1 MFILAFAFVLTICGT
16 TAAATPSQSTTINTH
31 NNTTANSIATNN
43 TNHNGDPI
51 INGTVTINRYDN
63 GTYYPVQGAT
73 ITVNSTG
80 TNSRVLGT
88 TTTDQNGNYYINF
101 YNNAT
106 QFLVTASYMGCNS
119 TTSTVNVA
127 LNSTDGLYYGTS
139 NFKLAPNTAV
149 LQSMGDLTKV
159 WVQYYNAYE
168 QAGVINVQINGV
180 SYTSYC
186 IDIYTEIGLKDTLYV
201 NGPLP
206 GTTGSLPTQDNWA
219 AVNYIIKNYSPTS
232 NTEAA
237 AIQCAIWYFTSA
249 QYGVYPGNNSTYPG
263 RYQFMTCSTDGQT
276 TGNGTAV
283 RTAAL
288 SIISAA
294 NAASIPYPTNV
305 TLQPGTTRVPNGGTS
320 TLTATVTDQNGNPI
334 SGVTILFN
342 TNKGSLSTTTG
353 TTNALGQIST
363 TLSGVASSTSA
374 TVNALVNGTYGS
386 LLYDNPSNPLQNLVC
401 TNILPYTLSASS
413 TVNFDLTANVT
424 LSQTVTTPVNVGNTV
439 TYTIT
444 AHNNGNSTGTGILI
458 NDIAPSGL
466 TNVVITP
473 SSGTTYANG
482 VWTIPSLVNSG
493 SATLTISGTV
503 VSSMAGTNTANTAT
517 RTAEDQYNG
526 MSPTSTIS
534 FYTKKASLTI
544 TNTGTTPVNV
554 GGTGTFTITATNNGP
569 DPATNIQINDPLP
582 TRYTAGTPTA
592 GTYNQTTGIWTITSL
607 ANGSQATL
615 TFTAPITA
623 TMAGTTT
630 TNHAT
635 ATWTEYPTTVTIPDS
650 TIHVNKAGLTIT
662 NTGTT
667 PVNVGGT
674 GTFTIT
680 ATNNGPDPA
689 TNIQINDP
697 LPTGYTAGT
706 PTAGTYNQTTGIWT
720 ITSLA
725 NGSQATLTFTAPIT
739 ATMAGTTTTN
749 HATAT
754 WTEYPTTVT
763 IPDSTIHVNKAGLTI
778 TNTGTTPVNVGGTG
792 TFTITATNNGPD
804 PATNIQINDPLP
816 TGYTAGTPT
825 AGTYNQTTGIW
836 TITSLANGSQAT
848 LTFTAPITATMA
860 GTTTTNHATATWT
873 EYPTTVT
880 IPDSTIHVNKAGLTI
895 TNTGTTPVNVGGTG
909 TFTITATNNGPD
921 PATNIQINDPLPTGY
936 TAGTPTA
943 GTYNQTTGIWT
954 ITSLANGSQA
964 TLTFTTPITAT
975 MAGTT
980 TTNHATA
987 TWTEYP
993 TTVTIPDSSIYVKQA
1008 NVAISQTGNYSGNN
1022 VTFIVTATNKGPD
1035 TATNININDLI
1046 PSGLTGVTVTPS
1058 VGSYNSTTGI
1068 WTIDNLINGATA
1080 TLNITG
1086 TAVPQSIVSNT
1097 ATRTSQTEYNDQPN
1111 TSLLRIYVPD
1121 VNIAIYNYPWWYN
1134 ANTKSQQYTYVV
1146 GNAPVLT
1153 TDIWNNGPDDATGVI
1168 IEYDMGSGLQ
1178 YEGNS
1183 ADQGTVTYN
1192 SNNNSLT
1199 WNLGTIPS
1207 GGDVLLKI
1215 FVRIIQSGTAT
1226 PNLTTTSQ
1234 LIHVDQY
1241 DNTYPSTKCA
1251 LSAPTGADIQVN
1263 QTQNNYTG
1271 TDGKQYITYTITTTN
1286 NGPDT
1291 ATGVTITDKLPTGL
1305 TYISDTSQGTY
1316 NPTTGTWT
1324 IGTLTNQN
1332 TTTITITAQITAT
1345 SGTIHNTATKTNEDQ
1360 YDPNYANDAQTCT
1373 HTISGTYTPTSN
1385 ISIYNYP
1392 WWYNANTK
1400 SQQYTYVV
1408 GNAPVLTTDIWNNG
1422 PDDATGVIIEYDMGS
1437 GLQYEGNSAD
1447 QGTVTYNSNN
1457 NSLTWNLGTIPSGGD
1472 VLLKIFVRIIQSG
1485 TATPNLT
1492 TTSQL
1497 IHVDQYDNTYPS
1509 TKCALS
1515 APTGADIQV
1524 NQTQNNYTG
1533 TDGKQY
1539 ITYTITTT
1547 NNGPDTATGV
1557 TITDKLPTGLTYISD
1572 TSQGTYNPTTGTWT
1586 IGTLTNQNT
1595 TTITITAQIT
1605 ATSGTI
1611 HNTATKTN
1619 EDQYDPNYA
1628 NDAQTQTLTIQ

>member
-1 MFILAFAFVLTICGT
+1 
-16 TAAATPSQSTTINTH
+16 
-31 NNTTANSIATNN
+31 
-43 TNHNGDPI
+43 
-51 INGTVTINRYDN
+51 
-63 GTYYPVQGAT
+63 
-73 ITVNSTG
+73 
-80 TNSRVLGT
+80 
-88 TTTDQNGNYYINF
+88 
-101 YNNAT
+101 
-106 QFLVTASYMGCNS
+106 
-119 TTSTVNVA
+119 
-127 LNSTDGLYYGTS
+127 
-139 NFKLAPNTAV
+139 
-149 LQSMGDLTKV
+149 
-159 WVQYYNAYE
+159 
-168 QAGVINVQINGV
+168 
-180 SYTSYC
+180 
-186 IDIYTEIGLKDTLYV
+186 
-201 NGPLP
+201 
-206 GTTGSLPTQDNWA
+206 
-219 AVNYIIKNYSPTS
+219 
-232 NTEAA
+232 
-237 AIQCAIWYFTSA
+237 
-249 QYGVYPGNNSTYPG
+249 
-263 RYQFMTCSTDGQT
+263 MTCSTDGQT

-294 NAASIPYPTNV
+294 NAASIQYPTNV

-342 TNKGSLSTTTG
+342 TNKGSLSTTSG

-363 TLSGVASSTSA
+363 TLSGVANSTSA

-482 VWTIPSLVNSG
+482 VWTIPSLANSG

-582 TRYTAGTPTA
+582 TGYTAGTPTA

-964 TLTFTTPITAT
+964 TLTFTAPITATMAGTTTTNHATATWTEYPTTVTIPDSTIHVNKAGLTITNTGTTPVNVGGTGTFTITATNNGPDPATNIQINDPLPTGYTAGTPTAGTYNQTTGIWTITSLANGSQATLTFTAPITATMAGTTTTNHATATWTEYPTTVTIPDSTIHVNKAGLTITNTGTTPVNVGGTGTFTITATNNGPDPATNIQINDPLPTGYTAGTPTAGTYNQTTGIWTITSLANGSQATLTFTAPITATMAGTTTTNHATATWTEYPTTVTIPDSTIHVNKAGLTITNTGTTPVNVGGTGTFTITATNNGPDPATNIQINDPLPTGYTAGTPTAGTYNQTTGIWTITSLANGSQATLTFTAPITAT

-1035 TATNININDLI
+1035 TATNINIKDLI

-1058 VGSYNSTTGI
+1058 VGSYNPTTGI
-1068 WTIDNLINGATA
+1068 WTINSLLNGSSA

-1086 TAVPQSIVSNT
+1086 TATPISTIYNN
-1097 ATRTSQTEYNDQPN
+1097 ATKISQTEYDPYAPE
-1111 TSLLRIYVPD
+1111 TTKIGVYVPS
-1121 VNIAIYNYPWWYN
+1121 VEMYVMQYPWYYDTVNGYENTYSYN
-1134 ANTKSQQYTYVV
+1134 TYPIFVV
-1146 GNAPVLT
+1146 DVENWGN
-1153 TDIWNNGPDDATGVI
+1153 DDATGVI
-1168 IEYDMGSGLQ
+1168 VRLH
-1178 YEGNS
+1178 
-1183 ADQGTVTYN
+1183 
-1192 SNNNSLT
+1192 T
-1199 WNLGTIPS
+1199 WNRP
-1207 GGDVLLKI
+1207 
-1215 FVRIIQSGTAT
+1215 
-1226 PNLTTTSQ
+1226 P
-1234 LIHVDQY
+1234 
-1241 DNTYPSTKCA
+1241 
-1251 LSAPTGADIQVN
+1251 
-1263 QTQNNYTG
+1263 
-1271 TDGKQYITYTITTTN
+1271 
-1286 NGPDT
+1286 
-1291 ATGVTITDKLPTGL
+1291 
-1305 TYISDTSQGTY
+1305 
-1316 NPTTGTWT
+1316 
-1324 IGTLTNQN
+1324 
-1332 TTTITITAQITAT
+1332 
-1345 SGTIHNTATKTNEDQ
+1345 
-1360 YDPNYANDAQTCT
+1360 
-1373 HTISGTYTPTSN
+1373 
-1385 ISIYNYP
+1385 IYR
-1392 WWYNANTK
+1392 K
-1400 SQQYTYVV
+1400 
-1408 GNAPVLTTDIWNNG
+1408 
-1422 PDDATGVIIEYDMGS
+1422 
-1437 GLQYEGNSAD
+1437 
-1447 QGTVTYNSNN
+1447 
-1457 NSLTWNLGTIPSGGD
+1457 
-1472 VLLKIFVRIIQSG
+1472 
-1485 TATPNLT
+1485 
-1492 TTSQL
+1492 
-1497 IHVDQYDNTYPS
+1497 
-1509 TKCALS
+1509 
-1515 APTGADIQV
+1515 
-1524 NQTQNNYTG
+1524 
-1533 TDGKQY
+1533 
-1539 ITYTITTT
+1539 
-1547 NNGPDTATGV
+1547 
-1557 TITDKLPTGLTYISD
+1557 
-1572 TSQGTYNPTTGTWT
+1572 
-1586 IGTLTNQNT
+1586 
-1595 TTITITAQIT
+1595 
-1605 ATSGTI
+1605 
-1611 HNTATKTN
+1611 
-1619 EDQYDPNYA
+1619 
-1628 NDAQTQTLTIQ
+1628 